1 MSLEEL
7 DLLDSELLETE
18 ESEDLLD
25 ESDEML
31 ELLRF
36 EDMIYS

>member
-18 ESEDLLD
+18 ESEDLLE

-31 ELLRF
+31 ELL
-36 EDMIYS
+36 

>member
-7 DLLDSELLETE
+7 DLLDSELDETE
-18 ESEDLLD
+18 ASEDLLD

-31 ELLRF
+31 ELL
-36 EDMIYS
+36 

>member
-18 ESEDLLD
+18 ESEDWLE

-31 ELLRF
+31 ELL
-36 EDMIYS
+36 

>member
-31 ELLRF
+31 ELL
-36 EDMIYS
+36 

>member
-18 ESEDLLD
+18 ESEDWLD

-31 ELLRF
+31 ELL
-36 EDMIYS
+36 